1 MIDNPRRTGYNS
13 IHLQKILKHLVPGAG
28 NRVFLMYER
37 SPIMAE
43 GTILTESGL
52 KKLEEELDYLVS
64 VRRNEISE
72 QIAVARGFGDLSEN
86 AEYDEA
92 KKEQAKVEEQITK
105 LQQTIRTATVVADDE
120 ITTERVSI
128 GTVVK
133 VKDLD
138 DGETYEYAIVGANEA
153 DPMENK
159 ISNESPVGAGL
170 IGMKKNQTAT
180 IVIPAGTLRYK
191 IISIKKN

>member
-1 MIDNPRRTGYNS
+1 MP
-13 IHLQKILKHLVPGAG
+13 
-28 NRVFLMYER
+28 
-37 SPIMAE
+37 E

-86 AEYDEA
+86 AEA
-92 KKEQAKVEEQITK
+92 
-105 LQQTIRTATVVADDE
+105 TIRTATVVADDD
-120 ITTERVSI
+120 ITTEKVSI

-138 DGETYEYAIVGANEA
+138 DGETYEYSIVGANEA

-191 IISIKKN
+191 ILSIRKD

>member
-1 MIDNPRRTGYNS
+1 
-13 IHLQKILKHLVPGAG
+13 
-28 NRVFLMYER
+28 
-37 SPIMAE
+37 MAE

-52 KKLEEELDYLVS
+52 KKLEEELDYLIS

-92 KKEQAKVEEQITK
+92 KKEQAKVEEQSTK

-128 GTVVK
+128 GTIVK

-138 DGETYEYAIVGANEA
+138 EGESYEYAIVGANEA

-170 IGMKKNQTAT
+170 IGAKRNQTVT
-180 IVIPAGTLRYK
+180 ITIPAGTLRYK
-191 IISIKKN
+191 VTSIKKMN

>member
-1 MIDNPRRTGYNS
+1 
-13 IHLQKILKHLVPGAG
+13 
-28 NRVFLMYER
+28 
-37 SPIMAE
+37 MAE

-52 KKLEEELDYLVS
+52 KKLEEELDYLIT

-92 KKEQAKVEEQITK
+92 KKEQAKVEEQITR
-105 LQQTIRTATVVADDE
+105 LQNTIRTATVVADDE
-120 ITTERVSI
+120 ITTEKVSI
-128 GTVVK
+128 GTIVK

-170 IGMKKNQTAT
+170 IGAKKNQTVT
-180 IVIPAGTLRYK
+180 IAIPAGTLRYK
-191 IISIKKN
+191 VTAIKKIN

>member
-1 MIDNPRRTGYNS
+1 MS
-13 IHLQKILKHLVPGAG
+13 EEK
-28 NRVFLMYER
+28 
-37 SPIMAE
+37 
-43 GTILTESGL
+43 GTVLTESGL
-52 KKLEEELDYLVS
+52 KKLQEKLDYLVS

-72 QIAVARGFGDLSEN
+72 QIAIARGFGDLSEN

-92 KKEQAKVEEQITK
+92 KKEQAKVEEEINR
-105 LQQTIRTATVVADDE
+105 LQATIRTAKVVADDE

-128 GTVVK
+128 GTTVK

-138 DGETYEYAIVGANEA
+138 DGETYEYSIVGANEA

-170 IGMKKNQTAT
+170 IGMKRNQTAT
-180 IVIPAGTLRYK
+180 IAIPAGTLRYK
-191 IISIKKN
+191 IVSIKKN

>member
-1 MIDNPRRTGYNS
+1 MT
-13 IHLQKILKHLVPGAG
+13 
-28 NRVFLMYER
+28 
-37 SPIMAE
+37 MAE

-52 KKLEEELDYLVS
+52 KKLEEELDYLIT

-128 GTVVK
+128 GTIVK

-138 DGETYEYAIVGANEA
+138 EGESYEYAIVGANEA

-170 IGMKKNQTAT
+170 IGAKRNQTVT
-180 IVIPAGTLRYK
+180 ITIPAGTLRYK
-191 IISIKKN
+191 VLSIKKM

>member
-1 MIDNPRRTGYNS
+1 
-13 IHLQKILKHLVPGAG
+13 
-28 NRVFLMYER
+28 
-37 SPIMAE
+37 MAE

-52 KKLEEELDYLVS
+52 KKLEEELDYLIS

-120 ITTERVSI
+120 ITTERDSI
-128 GTVVK
+128 GTIVK

-138 DGETYEYAIVGANEA
+138 EGETYEYAIVGANEA

-170 IGMKKNQTAT
+170 IGAKRNQTVT
-180 IVIPAGTLRYK
+180 ITIPAGTLRYK
-191 IISIKKN
+191 VTSIKKMN

>member
-1 MIDNPRRTGYNS
+1 
-13 IHLQKILKHLVPGAG
+13 
-28 NRVFLMYER
+28 
-37 SPIMAE
+37 MAE
-43 GTILTESGL
+43 GTVLTESGL

-92 KKEQAKVEEQITK
+92 KKEQAKVEEQITR
-105 LQQTIRTATVVADDE
+105 LQATIRTAIVVADDE
-120 ITTERVSI
+120 ITTEKVSI
-128 GTVVK
+128 GTIVK

-170 IGMKKNQTAT
+170 IGAKKNQNVEIT
-180 IVIPAGTLRYK
+180 IPAGTLRYK
-191 IISIKKN
+191 ILSIRKM